1 MGGGNS
7 GPECSL
13 FQSAGKSDKEVSLGT
28 MGMEGGGEER
38 APFTQG
44 TKVMALA
51 ECRLGVGLGLG
62 AKFLNDWLAGRSLSP
77 LLGT

>member
-1 MGGGNS
+1 MGVVIRGQNAAFFSQLEKAIRRGLWE
-7 GPECSL
+7 PWEWR
-13 FQSAGKSDKEVSLGT
+13 
-28 MGMEGGGEER
+28 MGEER

>member
-51 ECRLGVGLGLG
+51 ECRLTV
-62 AKFLNDWLAGRSLSP
+62 LSAP
-77 LLGT
+77 EGGPGFTQSDPSGQ